1 MGGDNRAVHPY
12 NPATM
17 FSQIVRR
24 LLAAVPMLLAISIAS
39 FLLLHALPGD
49 PTAVLLG
56 QEATPEAMAQVREE
70 LGLNRPLYVQYF
82 EFLGNVLQGDFG
94 RSYSSG
100 RPVAD
105 ELIMRVPATIEL
117 ALAAMI
123 IASIVGISLGVLA
136 SVKPRSIVDFL
147 CLGIAL
153 IGVSM
158 PIFWLGF
165 LAQQVMAGKLG
176 LLPFGGRYSTANWQG
191 FEPDTGFFIAEAV
204 FTYGSPE
211 LTLELLHHLTL
222 PAFVLATVPTA
233 LIARMTR
240 ANMLEVL
247 SQDYIRTARA
257 KGLAMTPVVIRHA
270 MRNALIPVLTSIGT
284 QFGYM
289 LGGAVLTETIF
300 SWPGLGTYVVQ
311 AVIILDGR
319 PLQAAVLLIATFFVI
334 VNLLTD
340 ISYTVIDPR
349 LRHKG
354 AA

>member
-1 MGGDNRAVHPY
+1 MSSH
-12 NPATM
+12 
-17 FSQIVRR
+17 ILRR
-24 LLAAVPMLLAISIAS
+24 LLAAVPMLLAISVAS

-56 QEATPEAMAQVREE
+56 QEATPEKMAEVREE

-82 EFLGNVLQGDFG
+82 DFMGDVVQGDFG
-94 RSYSSG
+94 RSFFSG

-105 ELIMRVPATIEL
+105 ELLMRVPATIEL

-123 IASIVGISLGVLA
+123 LASIVGISLGVLA
-136 SVKPRSIVDFL
+136 SVKPRGLADFI

-153 IGVSM
+153 VGVSM

-165 LAQQVMAGKLG
+165 LAQQSLSGGLG
-176 LLPFGGRYSTANWQG
+176 LLPFGGRYNPANWQG
-191 FEPDTGFFIAEAV
+191 FEPHTGFFIFEAM
-204 FTYGSPE
+204 FRYHSLE
-211 LTLELLHHLTL
+211 LTLELLHHLAL
-222 PAFVLATVPTA
+222 PAMVLATVPTA

-240 ANMLEVL
+240 ANMLEVMG
-247 SQDYIRTARA
+247 QDYIRTARA
-257 KGLAMTPVVIRHA
+257 KGLSMTPVVLRHA
-270 MRNALIPVLTSIGT
+270 VRNALIPVITSIGT

-300 SWPGLGTYVVQ
+300 SWPGLGSYVVQ
-311 AVIILDGR
+311 AVIVLDGK
-319 PLQAAVLLIATFFVI
+319 PLQASVLLIATFFVI

-340 ISYTVIDPR
+340 ISYTIIDPR

-354 AA
+354 GG